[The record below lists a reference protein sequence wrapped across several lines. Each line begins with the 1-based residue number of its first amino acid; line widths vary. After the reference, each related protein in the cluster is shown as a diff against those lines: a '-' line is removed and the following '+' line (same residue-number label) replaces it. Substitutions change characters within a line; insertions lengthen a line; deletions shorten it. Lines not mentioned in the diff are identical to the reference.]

1 MFPNAVKNSFR
12 NIAKVPKVTHSDI
25 LYSLRVKHKCM
36 FNDRNNTRA
45 LSFKSN
51 QDDESSQSNNN
62 NNPRNRPVVHLS
74 SAIGVKYHGKEIGS
88 SYPITPHE
96 VSPPRSISLSN
107 ISIPDY
113 ARNGTSEKYNDD
125 SITIHDSTSIQKI
138 RTAGELAR
146 NTLDMAISMARQ
158 GANKISTDSIDEA
171 IHNAIL
177 NANAYPSLLRYNGFP
192 KSSSSSINEVLY
204 RGVPDSRLLQ
214 NGDVLT
220 LELGIYLG
228 GVHASTSKTILVGNN
243 DLSDDENERKR
254 WTRAQRL
261 ISASQEALETA
272 LQVCVNGGC
281 ISKIGKYIQQVADDY
296 DYQIVP
302 KICGSGIGS
311 FLHMPPAVK
320 VRT

>member
-36 FNDRNNTRA
+36 FNDRNSKRA

-51 QDDESSQSNNN
+51 QEDETPQSNNN
-62 NNPRNRPVVHLS
+62 YPRNRPVVHLS
-74 SAIGVKYHGKEIGS
+74 SAIGVKYRGKEIGS

-125 SITIHDSTSIQKI
+125 SITIHDSTSIQKM

-272 LQVCVNGGC
+272 LQVCVNGSC
-281 ISKIGKYIQQVADDY
+281 ISNIGKYIQQVADDY
-296 DYQIVP
+296 DYQIVT